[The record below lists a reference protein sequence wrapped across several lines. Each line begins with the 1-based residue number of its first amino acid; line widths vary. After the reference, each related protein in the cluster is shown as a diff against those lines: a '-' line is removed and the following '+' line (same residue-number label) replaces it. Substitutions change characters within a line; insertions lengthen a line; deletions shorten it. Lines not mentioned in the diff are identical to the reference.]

1 MKAGVSLVTVLLF
14 MLVATIAATA
24 TYKWLS
30 SEGFSS
36 ASRMMKREAYQSSV
50 AGIENARAW
59 MTFHANET
67 GALIKQYIYDNDGN
81 PKTTKTPINMDQQ
94 IQSFAQGGRQD
105 HHVWLVGVNT
115 EGQTYKVKILSE
127 GRSRNGQ
134 ARHSEVAIFNVDG
147 LYQVRKPKK
156 EEEGPGIPFEYAYF
170 GGSYNGAGNIT
181 ISSAVVNGNWKG
193 NPQNI
198 IGNFV
203 VTGDA
208 DLSGNDVNVGP
219 LACIGGNA
227 KLENGGLNGTDLFV
241 DGNVTKMKATLTG
254 DAYFGGNVKQDNTG
268 PILISGNVTV
278 NGKFKANLAS
288 STDYVTIGG
297 NLCTSEDGLIVS
309 EGKNSNF
316 TVNGDVWMPGD
327 INLWFG
333 KVDGTECSCYKYE
346 YECFYKKCTC
356 KARWGWNGWMWT
368 NLPAGECKET
378 ENGEKTCVEEA
389 YTGTCG
395 AGDEGQWITKSGTKV
410 ASYDASAYYKLFTK
424 NERVQGTVSCEYN
437 DENLEVVSC
446 ENYNISRDNGPAGGN
461 NYGSVKFILGGEG
474 SSVHI
479 KSSHPSQ
486 DYISVLQGT
495 GKTFTQTK
503 DEEKPRSC
511 EQGPTMDPFVCT
523 KYDNGWDNEPHQP
536 YNQSISQNNNLYYIY
551 NMPEGRDD
559 VGFGTYWD
567 DKWNKTF
574 YGYFIDFA
582 SQTKTYS
589 FTTSSN
595 QTTCPDANRPIKEG
609 NKCYRYLNHSKNQ
622 MTGSPYCK
630 LNTTDGKK
638 WQPICGVNP
647 WFKSNGTVTSSMSGT
662 RPQCGET
669 VETQCNS
676 LWKKKEGCAGAKY
689 FVKDPLVT
697 AKSKFEPYASY
708 GCASTI
714 TQYDVLKKKPDSD
727 NENEKYLSLV
737 DDLNN
742 CYKQLNTDEKRNDSL
757 YNGFLV
763 VKVSGGTNSTN
774 PEGKLQGKFIIIAED
789 PLYTRFL
796 DVEDTSYVF
805 YFLENGVNTFNDAT
819 RKNTFIYTEGHLG
832 SGNQFNLTG
841 TIYASAE
848 KCADMDKLQSSSLTY
863 DPNLIKILS
872 KAKVI
877 CENDGTTCGGT
888 PASSSSS
895 VAGVSSNSYGSGDMD
910 PFYISNAPQLGVT
923 LESQYETSE
932 STPVLA
938 GDNSNALTPSFIVL
952 PRVIYLNTDPYGKLS
967 DYFNVISLNGANVTK
982 ASANV
987 TCSPQLN
994 VNTSLVSGDTKLT
1007 EGIYECNAAPS
1018 GFKKVPFWVWVQGSQ
1033 HSTPTI
1039 SFVEENKSLSPNEDY
1054 EVKINLP
1061 PHATEL
1067 TVKVTCP
1074 AAPAGWSAWTIG
1086 SGGSQSGSEC
1096 TFTFGAD
1103 ASGHSQ
1109 PVLFT
1114 VHAPAEAVNGSIT
1127 FMLQPPE
1134 SGAGY
1139 KLGNPWSTSLV
1150 ISSTATLTNIGNVS
1164 TSEIN
1169 TWCASN
1175 SGCPAEDL
1183 RNDWPDCPNKTTKE
1197 WVVPDWSS
1205 PGFSTPNPNVEW
1217 SVVTK
1222 ASGDPL
1228 KLIEKTSP
1236 VSGCIV
1242 IIPEENNSQP
1252 TPIEAGKSY
1261 TLRAIA
1267 KARSNSIRLQ
1277 FVGDVDGLNPFVNI
1291 SAGDRHPPCSYNDKD
1306 DHSCIIPVFDG
1317 ENLEISIDKTDTQNE
1332 GFSYW
1337 KCENNGG
1344 STCPTTDPISSVT
1357 FSDDEDDFKVKDNN
1371 AVIYI
1376 HFGEQDKH
1384 CFFDEFRRGNITCG
1398 TETEYCIDFCDGTCG
1413 SATSTGNYSKS
1424 KWKLVRGS
1432 SDNIETSSYP
1442 GYVVAAKRTPN
1453 TGVLVMSSVQAG
1465 IRGTLRSLFQLP
1477 HATSSYDKDSPKIK
1491 NSGFLL
1497 RSNAAGTQ
1505 FLMLNVY
1512 ENKNGHLEAQVCLDG
1527 GTGSNCRT
1535 AEFTRGSSKA
1545 SVSASSMVMLAATLE
1560 GVNTLKLKAWT
1571 DGYYYNSGDISS
1583 QAYATEDFDLSS
1595 LGNNH
1600 ASMAYEYVGFSLAH
1614 RDFKI
1619 YGIGW
1624 ESDDYAS
1631 ECFDGPPTVKC
1642 SFAAVAT
1649 NGMIPTEGSGE
1660 GQSTAYQKPWVGH
1673 SGSFDS
1679 QDCEATYFYVGG
1691 TDANTDER
1699 NGYKFNQS
1707 GAGAHGY
1714 KDGEYDVKTAYAGL
1728 SCNATS
1734 TETRAWAAVEP
1745 AHCGP
1750 FWTGKY
1756 SECKNDIANLLDV
1769 AITLPSMGSP
1779 EGPSF
1784 TSAKNLRGLTSLDF
1798 IIANESESE
1807 VDLEVWL
1814 ESRSNEWGSSTYSSR
1829 HERITGN
1836 ASSFTQG
1843 FDVISAFGDNATGFD
1858 PENVVGIK
1866 FRNNGN
1872 AAVTVNAIA
1881 APCKNMVKFSG
1892 CSVER
1897 VGETGWNVTLTVPEN
1912 ADKLSQ
1918 INLRAT
1924 VGGANYSLPNNGT
1937 YDFGG
1942 NLTLNV
1948 PDLGMFS
1955 NAGNTYVFSAQV
1967 YSETNE
1973 YTSDWKTCTCET
1985 CNIGA
1990 ITCKNASLTTSEIE
2004 IGDASPRF
2012 HFEIDG
2018 CPAKGCAY
2026 EVTLENDPLEVDGA
2040 KCTIAQASGTGCPT
2054 TTKGSHNV
2062 TAPKQTP
2069 TTLPKTYTYRVVN
2082 PANSATTITN
2092 LTACEKTFT
2101 VVEKAPDPVTCSF
2114 TSVTS
2119 SASGSALGQSIN
2131 ISNPT
2136 VSCDGGGCKYSV
2148 KEGTTTIKSYTD
2160 YSDGYGFSFDGAT
2173 EAGSHTYKVYMQ
2185 RGSETEV
2192 ECTGSYT
2199 VTYPLNLSCGSF
2211 TNPGAT
2217 TPIAIGDAV
2226 TPASP
2231 TVPSSE
2237 YSGCNDKCSYAV
2249 TGGGSVS
2256 GGSGSNT
2263 DGTTVSSFTD
2273 ASASG
2278 TGSSFTVNYT
2288 LTVSLKDGVTPLT
2301 CTLPVTYASGG
2312 GSGSGCH
2319 CADYC
2324 GSGCESNLKLS
2335 GSHYENPATGCFFF
2349 NSTTYLNIQDKV
2361 NNVSNVTCT
2370 DNNPATCEAALAGVT
2385 AVDGGYYIKG
2395 EKYLQMTVT
2404 ADYNPCTGTIV
2415 APAITNCPSGNA
2427 PAGGT
2432 VSISPSA
2439 SGCLSREGCEYTIKD
2454 PDGTTVGSGIW
2465 RKGFISFTDPASPSG
2480 NVDYTLT
2487 FSNSKGTSSETCS
2500 VKYKNLK
2507 VISGYD
2513 NGNKVTLS
2521 NGECFVTTLSGSGN
2535 IRCGHNVY
2543 ESSSCSIK
2551 VTYNNSSK
2559 TMTDA
2564 HCNNGNGNPLSAT
2577 FSPTLEGCVE
2587 LTGTTWTDCFITTW

>member
-1 MKAGVSLVTVLLF
+1 MILGKKQKMKAGVSLVTVLLF

-147 LYQVRKPKK
+147 LYQVQKPTKT
-156 EEEGPGIPFEYAYF
+156 EEFESTIDFKFNYF
-170 GGSYNGAGNIT
+170 GGSTTTGGTLAAYSIL
-181 ISSAVVNGNWKG
+181 VNGNLLG
-193 NPQNI
+193 ANPVYSETDLI
-198 IGNFV
+198 
-203 VTGDA
+203 VTGDVVMSASGIGA
-208 DLSGNDVNVGP
+208 DGTT
-219 LACIGGNA
+219 CIGGN
-227 KLENGGLNGTDLFV
+227 LEANNGVYGSDFYIGGNASNFSWPTCPEGWNTYQNPSVNQTSCPNPTAFRSVTGNVYINGNLNPADKGDGADGGQKFPQNLTLNGTWYTNYPAKKSAVVGDLCL
-241 DGNVTKMKATLTG
+241 GEHGKILMNQNPP
-254 DAYFGGNVKQDNTG
+254 DAKKFTVGGN
-268 PILISGNVTV
+268 
-278 NGKFKANLAS
+278 
-288 STDYVTIGG
+288 
-297 NLCTSEDGLIVS
+297 
-309 EGKNSNF
+309 
-316 TVNGDVWMPGD
+316 VWMPGD
-327 INLWFG
+327 TSLWVG
-333 KVDGTECSCYKYE
+333 SEQRTG
-346 YECFYKKCTC
+346 CTC
-356 KARWGWNGWMWT
+356 EEYNCTCTLHTYLGGGERPCNEVPSYWIKTKTCTPTGATISCSDGSEHLISCSTT
-368 NLPAGECKET
+368 NLLNGTDNYDHYDRIILGENSNSIVYMKSGRSYSDYEELYNSKKFTTEATQVRNCKSGDCYGPTNRQNWNHET
-378 ENGEKTCVEEA
+378 LETYMPIESKEGLHYVYLGLLNNAIDVGYGAYYDDWWNRDIHGFFVNFTESTKDTTTRFTDSHEA
-389 YTGTCG
+389 YNTCS
-395 AGDEGQWITKSGTKV
+395 DKRYQP
-410 ASYDASAYYKLFTK
+410 
-424 NERVQGTVSCEYN
+424 
-437 DENLEVVSC
+437 NLNS
-446 ENYNISRDNGPAGGN
+446 
-461 NYGSVKFILGGEG
+461 
-474 SSVHI
+474 
-479 KSSHPSQ
+479 
-486 DYISVLQGT
+486 
-495 GKTFTQTK
+495 
-503 DEEKPRSC
+503 
-511 EQGPTMDPFVCT
+511 
-523 KYDNGWDNEPHQP
+523 
-536 YNQSISQNNNLYYIY
+536 
-551 NMPEGRDD
+551 
-559 VGFGTYWD
+559 
-567 DKWNKTF
+567 
-574 YGYFIDFA
+574 
-582 SQTKTYS
+582 
-589 FTTSSN
+589 
-595 QTTCPDANRPIKEG
+595 
-609 NKCYRYLNHSKNQ
+609 NKCYRYLNYEGGKII
-622 MTGSPYCK
+622 GSPYCYAK
-630 LNTTDGKK
+630 TTAKK
-638 WQPICGVNP
+638 YVPRCGVYP
-647 WFKSNGTVTSSMSGT
+647 WFKSNSTSFSSTILSPQPFTCAENVKTTCMAKLGSKTTGCDGSSYKINDLLKTAYSSFVSYANLGCNVTAWSDDVSDRLNTCYSTNNSDSETAKTNLYKGYQVVEISSLT
-662 RPQCGET
+662 
-669 VETQCNS
+669 
-676 LWKKKEGCAGAKY
+676 K
-689 FVKDPLVT
+689 KDPFTPL
-697 AKSKFEPYASY
+697 
-708 GCASTI
+708 
-714 TQYDVLKKKPDSD
+714 
-727 NENEKYLSLV
+727 
-737 DDLNN
+737 
-742 CYKQLNTDEKRNDSL
+742 
-757 YNGFLV
+757 
-763 VKVSGGTNSTN
+763 
-774 PEGKLQGKFIIIAED
+774 EGHFIIIITQSSGEAITL
-789 PLYTRFL
+789 PPTT
-796 DVEDTSYVF
+796 DTSTVLVY
-805 YFLENGVNTFNDAT
+805 LPNGYNGDIQPGCPKDKRDEGKCSGSTYNY
-819 RKNTFIYTEGHLG
+819 FIYTAGNINQVLFNTDVFSGSVYAEVGANTCANVGKFQARKMEYNEKLLEHLEEHGVLCKNDGSPCGSTTGGEGGESGGG
-832 SGNQFNLTG
+832 SGSTG
-841 TIYASAE
+841 T
-848 KCADMDKLQSSSLTY
+848 
-863 DPNLIKILS
+863 
-872 KAKVI
+872 
-877 CENDGTTCGGT
+877 DGYEVGGL
-888 PASSSSS
+888 
-895 VAGVSSNSYGSGDMD
+895 D

-1039 SFVEENKSLSPNEDY
+1039 SFVEESKSLSPGQDY
-1054 EVKINLP
+1054 DVKINLP
-1061 PHATEL
+1061 PHATEI

-1074 AAPAGWSAWTIG
+1074 DAPASWSTWTIG

-1096 TFTFGAD
+1096 TFTFPAD
-1103 ASGHSQ
+1103 AGEHTQ

-1114 VHAPAEAVNGSIT
+1114 VHTPAEAANGSIVFT
-1127 FMLQPPE
+1127 LQPPE

-1139 KLGNPWSTSLV
+1139 KLGAPWTTSLV
-1150 ISSTATLTNIGNVS
+1150 MSSTATLTNIGNVS

-1277 FVGDVDGLNPFVNI
+1277 FVGDVDGLNPFVSI

-1527 GTGSNCRT
+1527 GTGGNCRT
-1535 AEFTRGSSKA
+1535 AEFMRGSSKA

-1649 NGMIPTEGSGE
+1649 NGMIPTNGSGE

-1673 SGSFDS
+1673 SGWFDS
-1679 QDCEATYFYVGG
+1679 QDCEATYSYVGG

-1714 KDGEYDVKTAYAGL
+1714 KNGEDDVKTAYAGL

-1858 PENVVGIK
+1858 PEHVVGIK

-1872 AAVTVNAIA
+1872 ALVTVNAIA

-2026 EVTLENDPLEVDGA
+2026 EVTLENVTLEVDGA
-2040 KCTIAQASGTGCPT
+2040 KCTNAQASGTGCPI
-2054 TTKGSHNV
+2054 KASHNV
-2062 TAPKQTP
+2062 TAPKQEP
-2069 TTLPKTYTYRVVN
+2069 TTLPATYTYRVVN
-2082 PANSATTITN
+2082 PARSATTITN
-2092 LTACEKTFT
+2092 LDACEKTFT

-2160 YSDGYGFSFDGAT
+2160 YSDGFGFSFDGAT

-2278 TGSSFTVNYT
+2278 SGSSFTVDYT

-2312 GSGSGCH
+2312 GSGGGCH

-2324 GSGCESNLKLS
+2324 GSGCESNLKLT
-2335 GSHYENPATGCFFF
+2335 GSYTENPATSCFFF
-2349 NSTTYLNIQDKV
+2349 TSASNLNISGNHKINDAEQTSGLCSDG
-2361 NNVSNVTCT
+2361 
-2370 DNNPATCEAALAGVT
+2370 NPATCAAALSSIAL
-2385 AVDGGYYIKG
+2385 ADGGYYFKG
-2395 EKYLQMTVT
+2395 HNGYAQLSIT
-2404 ADYNPCTGTIV
+2404 ADYNPCATIATPTITACPVASATVALGKKVKVTPTTTNCGVLGGCNYTISATGT
-2415 APAITNCPSGNA
+2415 NDKSG
-2427 PAGGT
+2427 T
-2432 VSISPSA
+2432 
-2439 SGCLSREGCEYTIKD
+2439 Y
-2454 PDGTTVGSGIW
+2454 
-2465 RKGFISFTDPASPSG
+2465 
-2480 NVDYTLT
+2480 Y
-2487 FSNSKGTSSETCS
+2487 
-2500 VKYKNLK
+2500 
-2507 VISGYD
+2507 
-2513 NGNKVTLS
+2513 
-2521 NGECFVTTLSGSGN
+2521 SGN
-2535 IRCGHNVY
+2535 ISFDGETTPGTYNYTLSIRNSAGSAPTTCPFSVEYKNIEPTTIALNQTKSIKCGDDFKTNITCSNNCAKV
-2543 ESSSCSIK
+2543 SCSGSFDKK
-2551 VTYNNSSK
+2551 VTGSISGEKSAGQYNPVEFI
-2559 TMTDA
+2559 
-2564 HCNNGNGNPLSAT
+2564 NGWANTATINET
-2577 FSPTLEGCVE
+2577 FSTECADDKSMSCSASCGC
-2587 LTGTTWTDCFITTW
+2587 